1 MNKDNIKGVLFDLDG
16 TLVDNFSA
24 IHACL
29 SYSAKKLGLEVPSY
43 EATVRAVGGSILIT
57 MGKLFDSKYAI
68 ELAEIYSENFYR
80 FMYDDLELLP
90 YAEDFLKALVDKGIT
105 VACFTN
111 KEEEAA
117 KSILKKVGLIPYFSA
132 VIGTTLTSV
141 RKPSAEFTN
150 SALKRLGVSIE
161 NALIVG
167 DSLYDYNAGV
177 NAKVGVL
184 LVSTGNVPK
193 EELKS
198 SATKALGVYDNMK
211 ALANDFFALDI

>member
-1 MNKDNIKGVLFDLDG
+1 MNNENIKGVLFDLDG
-16 TLVDNFSA
+16 TLVDNFAA

-29 SYSAKKLGLEVPSY
+29 SYSAKKLGLAVPTY
-43 EATVRAVGGSILIT
+43 EDTMRAVGGSILIT

-68 ELAEIYSENFYR
+68 QLAEIYSENFYR
-80 FMYDDLELLP
+80 FMYDDLKMLP
-90 YAEDFLKALVDKGIT
+90 YAEDFLKALVDKGIA

-132 VIGTTLTSV
+132 VVGTTMTSV
-141 RKPSAEFTN
+141 RKPSVEFTN
-150 SALKRLGVSIE
+150 NALKRLGVSQK

-167 DSLYDYNAGV
+167 DSLYDYNAGI
-177 NAKVGVL
+177 NAGVGVL
-184 LVSTGNVPK
+184 LVSTGNVSK

-198 SATKALGVYDNMK
+198 TATKAIGIYDNMK
-211 ALANDFFALDI
+211 FLANDFFALEL